1 MMMTKNADQ
10 STTNFLEEATDSG
23 GKFGDRLARS
33 LGTAPILYKELS
45 HAVVGAAIE
54 VHRRIGPGMLEKV
67 YQAALAYELGYRRI
81 PFVAQAPVEI
91 LYRGSCKVGE
101 FFADFIV
108 DDTIIL
114 EIKSVERYL
123 PVHRAQVYSYLGAA
137 DLHLGLLMNFD
148 VPVLCRSICRVI
160 R

>member
-1 MMMTKNADQ
+1 
-10 STTNFLEEATDSG
+10 
-23 GKFGDRLARS
+23 
-33 LGTAPILYKELS
+33 
-45 HAVVGAAIE
+45 VIE

-67 YQAALAYELGYRRI
+67 YQAALEYELGYRHI
-81 PFVAQAPVEI
+81 PFVAQAPVDI
-91 LYRGSCKVGE
+91 VYRGCCKVGE
-101 FFADFIV
+101 FFADFII

-148 VPVLCRSICRVI
+148 VPVLCRSICRII